1 MAKHTRRRKSR
12 RRPYVAI
19 PFQASGSLGTLGNGT
34 VLAIPLLP
42 QSFAE
47 DFYCISAKAQLALH
61 GVTTGEGPIGVGYN
75 HDDLTVAEV
84 AEALDASMT
93 DPDDIIARE
102 RARRPVRMAGSFP
115 TIAIDEVLNDGVPLK
130 TPIRMMIGDGHSLT
144 GYVQNRSGTALTT
157 GATVLFDGVL
167 FGRWVR

>member
-1 MAKHTRRRKSR
+1 MPAKRRRRSKGR
-12 RRPYVAI
+12 RGYTAI

-34 VLAIPLLP
+34 VLAVPLLP
-42 QSFAE
+42 AAFSE
-47 DFYCISAKAQLALH
+47 DFYCLSVKAQLALH
-61 GVTTGEGPIGVGYN
+61 GVTTGEGPIGCGYA
-75 HDDLTVAEV
+75 HDDLTVAEI
-84 AEALDASMT
+84 AEKLDASLT

-115 TIAIDEVLNDGVPLK
+115 TIAIDEVLNDGVPVK
-130 TPIRMMIGDGHSLT
+130 TPIKFMIGDGHSLT

-157 GATVLFDGVL
+157 GATVLFDGVM